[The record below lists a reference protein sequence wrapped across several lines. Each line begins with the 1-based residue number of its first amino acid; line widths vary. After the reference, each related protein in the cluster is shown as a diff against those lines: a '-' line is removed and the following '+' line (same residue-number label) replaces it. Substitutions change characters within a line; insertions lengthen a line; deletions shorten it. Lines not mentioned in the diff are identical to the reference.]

1 MVNPLGTNEHEQ
13 IPIEPL
19 ASKDASSASSTEAA
33 SKTQEKK
40 TEGPTPQA
48 VETWSFLSAARNAL
62 SSLVNRLL
70 GVASSTPT
78 TSPDTPSVDSTDPTN
93 PTNPTDPVDPTP
105 PPPTFDDYKTQAETA
120 YNTFLTS
127 TDYSAVQAAAVS
139 LQEAVNKMNEL
150 AAEDTATEE
159 QKTTAAE
166 WNTKNTNVTQV
177 NSQLAEVS
185 QLLQEIENLG
195 SSASSLDTIELVQA
209 AQLKSQENAAGA
221 AEKLEA
227 METEENPPL
236 GQVPASVQTLKERIE
251 AANKNTET
259 VTQAIID
266 AYNAGEDAYGSV
278 QQAMANNSQ
287 ANIDAANAQ
296 ITQAKETIQNALQTY
311 PNSPVLQTALSRV
324 TAAEATLQNIKPAE
338 APSSGGAAS
347 AGSAQHRSFS
357 VGNVRVA
364 LLLDD
369 AESESTATVLSGL
382 RKMIE
387 LFQSGTTIGGEA
399 QKAETEAEAVAAN
412 DSATTEEEAQAAVEE
427 ALQTMAEAK
436 TREGLINAMGQIA
449 SAAMVSAGVPQAAAA
464 PVAKSVKQLYSASS
478 STSSKRF
485 ADGYSAYKSLTDTL
499 STINDRG
506 RNALDAATQSALSQP
521 VPRRTETRARGSE
534 DLSQRV
540 ARSIAEDSKTYG
552 DIYARVGA
560 LESLSTVLQNNP
572 NANDAEIKQALMSE
586 VNKPPKFGYP
596 YVQLPSESMQKYL
609 GKLMQEFVDGTKAA
623 AERKMLSFDT
633 RTQFIQ
639 QVLVNLG
646 SLYAAYLS

>member
-48 VETWSFLSAARNAL
+48 VERWSFLSAARNAL

-70 GVASSTPT
+70 GVASSAPT
-78 TSPDTPSVDSTDPTN
+78 TSPDTSPSVDSTDPTN
-93 PTNPTDPVDPTP
+93 PTDPVDPAP
-105 PPPTFDDYKTQAETA
+105 PTPTFDEYKTQAETA

-127 TDYSAVQAAAVS
+127 TDYSEVQAAVD
-139 LQEAVNKMNEL
+139 KMNEL
-150 AAEDTATEE
+150 ATDDQQQATAI
-159 QKTTAAE
+159 E
-166 WNTKNTNVTQV
+166 WGEKNTKVTQV
-177 NSQLAEVS
+177 YADLEEISR
-185 QLLQEIENLG
+185 LLEENKQYQ
-195 SSASSLDTIELVQA
+195 SSASSLASIDLVNA
-209 AQLKSQENAAGA
+209 ALLKSEENAATVQA
-221 AEKLEA
+221 KLDEMNAEES
-227 METEENPPL
+227 PPL
-236 GQVPASVQTLKERIE
+236 GRVPASAEALK
-251 AANKNTET
+251 TQMDT
-259 VTQAIID
+259 VTEETKAITKVLID

-296 ITQAKETIQNALQTY
+296 ITQAKETIQNALTTY
-311 PNSPVLQTALSRV
+311 PNSPLVQQAQERV
-324 TAAEATLQNIKPAE
+324 TAAETALQNIKPAE

-387 LFQSGTTIGGEA
+387 LFQSGTTVGGEA

-412 DSATTEEEAQAAVEE
+412 DSAITEEEAQAAVDE

-485 ADGYSAYKSLTDTL
+485 ADGYSAYQSLTDTL
-499 STINDRG
+499 SSINDRG

>member
-48 VETWSFLSAARNAL
+48 VERWSFLSAARNAL

-70 GVASSTPT
+70 GVASSAPT
-78 TSPDTPSVDSTDPTN
+78 T
-93 PTNPTDPVDPTP
+93 PTDPVDPTP
-105 PPPTFDDYKTQAETA
+105 PTPTFDDYKTQAETA

-177 NSQLAEVS
+177 NAQLAEVS

-209 AQLKSQENAAGA
+209 AQLNSQEKAAQA
-221 AEKLEA
+221 TEKLEA

-236 GQVPASVQTLKERIE
+236 GEVPAFVSTLKGQVE

-287 ANIDAANAQ
+287 SNIDAANAQ
-296 ITQAKETIQNALQTY
+296 ITQAKGTIQNALQTY

-324 TAAEATLQNIKPAE
+324 TEAEAALQNIKPAE

-387 LFQSGTTIGGEA
+387 LFQSGTTVGGEA
-399 QKAETEAEAVAAN
+399 QKAETEAEAAN
-412 DSATTEEEAQAAVEE
+412 DSVTTEEEAQAAVDE

-485 ADGYSAYKSLTDTL
+485 ADGYSAYQSLTDTL
-499 STINDRG
+499 SSINDRG

-521 VPRRTETRARGSE
+521 VPRRTEMRARGSE

>member
-78 TSPDTPSVDSTDPTN
+78 TSPDTSPSVDSTD

-127 TDYSAVQAAAVS
+127 TDYSEVQAAVTS
-139 LQEAVNKMNEL
+139 LQAAVNKMNEL
-150 AAEDTATEE
+150 ATDDQQRATATEWGE
-159 QKTTAAE
+159 K
-166 WNTKNTNVTQV
+166 NTKVTQV
-177 NSQLAEVS
+177 YADLEEISR
-185 QLLQEIENLG
+185 LLEENKQYQ
-195 SSASSLDTIELVQA
+195 SSASSLANIDLVNA
-209 AQLKSQENAAGA
+209 ALLKSEENAAA
-221 AEKLEA
+221 VEAKLDEMNAEES
-227 METEENPPL
+227 PPL
-236 GQVPASVQTLKERIE
+236 GRVPASAEALK
-251 AANKNTET
+251 TQMDT
-259 VTQAIID
+259 VTEETKAITKVLID

-278 QQAMANNSQ
+278 EQAKANNSQ

-296 ITQAKETIQNALQTY
+296 ITQAKETIQNALLTY

-324 TAAEATLQNIKPAE
+324 TEAEAALQNIKPAE
-338 APSSGGAAS
+338 APSSGGVAS

-387 LFQSGTTIGGEA
+387 LFQSGTTVGGEA
-399 QKAETEAEAVAAN
+399 QKAETEAEAAN

-485 ADGYSAYKSLTDTL
+485 ADGYSAYQSLTDTL
-499 STINDRG
+499 SSINDRG

>member
-78 TSPDTPSVDSTDPTN
+78 TSPDTSPSVDSTD

-166 WNTKNTNVTQV
+166 WGEKNTKVTQV
-177 NSQLAEVS
+177 YADLEEISR
-185 QLLQEIENLG
+185 LLEENKQYQ
-195 SSASSLDTIELVQA
+195 SSASSLANIDLVNA
-209 AQLKSQENAAGA
+209 ALLKSEENAAA
-221 AEKLEA
+221 VEAKLDEMNAEES
-227 METEENPPL
+227 PPL
-236 GQVPASVQTLKERIE
+236 GRVPASAEALK
-251 AANKNTET
+251 TQMDT
-259 VTQAIID
+259 VTEETKAITKVLID

-324 TAAEATLQNIKPAE
+324 TAAEAALQNIKPAE

-387 LFQSGTTIGGEA
+387 LFQSGTTVGGEA

-436 TREGLINAMGQIA
+436 TREGLIDAMGQIA

-485 ADGYSAYKSLTDTL
+485 ADGYSAYQSLTDTL
-499 STINDRG
+499 SSINDRG

>member
-78 TSPDTPSVDSTDPTN
+78 TSPDTSPSVDSTDPTAPTTPTD
-93 PTNPTDPVDPTP
+93 PTNPSS
-105 PPPTFDDYKTQAETA
+105 TFEDYDRDAQAA
-120 YNTFLTS
+120 LNTFLTS
-127 TDYSAVQAAAVS
+127 TNYSELQTAATALQNAISEMKGISEDDVTVEQQAIIANWETKSTLMTSVQA
-139 LQEAVNKMNEL
+139 
-150 AAEDTATEE
+150 
-159 QKTTAAE
+159 
-166 WNTKNTNVTQV
+166 
-177 NSQLAEVS
+177 QLEEVS
-185 QLLQEIENLG
+185 QLLQEIQSLG
-195 SSASSLDTIELVQA
+195 SSIPSLDTIELVQA
-209 AQLKSQENAAGA
+209 AQLNSQEKAAQA
-221 AEKLEA
+221 TEKLEA

-236 GQVPASVQTLKERIE
+236 GEVPAFVSTLKEQVE
-251 AANKNTET
+251 AANKNTDKT
-259 VTQAIID
+259 AQDIID

-287 ANIDAANAQ
+287 ANIDSANAQ

-311 PNSPVLQTALSRV
+311 PNSPVVQQAQERV
-324 TAAEATLQNIKPAE
+324 TQAETEIEDIKPAE
-338 APSSGGAAS
+338 APSSGDAAS

-357 VGNVRVA
+357 VENIRVA

-387 LFQSGTTIGGEA
+387 LFQSGTTVGGEA

>member
-48 VETWSFLSAARNAL
+48 VERWSFLSAARNAL

-78 TSPDTPSVDSTDPTN
+78 TSPDTSPSVDSTD

-127 TDYSAVQAAAVS
+127 TDYSEVQAAVTS
-139 LQEAVNKMNEL
+139 LQAAVNKMNEL
-150 AAEDTATEE
+150 ATDDQQRATATEWGE
-159 QKTTAAE
+159 K
-166 WNTKNTNVTQV
+166 NTKVTQV
-177 NSQLAEVS
+177 YADLEEISR
-185 QLLQEIENLG
+185 LLEENKQYQ
-195 SSASSLDTIELVQA
+195 SSASSLANIDLVNA
-209 AQLKSQENAAGA
+209 ALLKSEENAAA
-221 AEKLEA
+221 VEAKLDEMNAEES
-227 METEENPPL
+227 PPL
-236 GQVPASVQTLKERIE
+236 GRVPASAEALK
-251 AANKNTET
+251 TQMDT
-259 VTQAIID
+259 VTEETKAITKVLID

-278 QQAMANNSQ
+278 EQAKANNSQ

-324 TAAEATLQNIKPAE
+324 TEAEAALQNIKPAE

-387 LFQSGTTIGGEA
+387 LFQSGTTVGGEA
-399 QKAETEAEAVAAN
+399 QKAETEAEAAN
-412 DSATTEEEAQAAVEE
+412 DSATTEEAAQAAVDE

-485 ADGYSAYKSLTDTL
+485 ADGYSAYQSLTDTL
-499 STINDRG
+499 SSINDRG

>member
-48 VETWSFLSAARNAL
+48 VERWSFLSAARNAL

-78 TSPDTPSVDSTDPTN
+78 TSPDTSPSVDSTD

-127 TDYSAVQAAAVS
+127 TDYSEVQAAVTS
-139 LQEAVNKMNEL
+139 LQAAVNKMNEL
-150 AAEDTATEE
+150 ATDDQQRATATEWGE
-159 QKTTAAE
+159 K
-166 WNTKNTNVTQV
+166 NTKVTQV
-177 NSQLAEVS
+177 YADLEEISR
-185 QLLQEIENLG
+185 LLEENKQYQ
-195 SSASSLDTIELVQA
+195 SSASSLANIDLVNA
-209 AQLKSQENAAGA
+209 ALLKSEENAAA
-221 AEKLEA
+221 VEAKLDEMNAEES
-227 METEENPPL
+227 PPL
-236 GQVPASVQTLKERIE
+236 GRVPASAEALK
-251 AANKNTET
+251 TQMDT
-259 VTQAIID
+259 VTEETKAITKVLID

-278 QQAMANNSQ
+278 EQAKANNSQ

-324 TAAEATLQNIKPAE
+324 TEAEAALQNIKPAE

-387 LFQSGTTIGGEA
+387 LFQSGTTVGGEA

-499 STINDRG
+499 SSINDRG
-506 RNALDAATQSALSQP
+506 KNALDAATQSALSQP

>member
-48 VETWSFLSAARNAL
+48 VERWSFLSAARNAL

-78 TSPDTPSVDSTDPTN
+78 TSSDTPSVDSTDPTN
-93 PTNPTDPVDPTP
+93 PTNPTDPVDPAP
-105 PPPTFDDYKTQAETA
+105 PTPTFDDYKTQAETA

-177 NSQLAEVS
+177 NAQLAEVS

-209 AQLKSQENAAGA
+209 AQLNSQEKAAQA
-221 AEKLEA
+221 TEKLEA

-236 GQVPASVQTLKERIE
+236 GEVPAFVSTLKGQVE

-287 ANIDAANAQ
+287 SNIDAANAQ
-296 ITQAKETIQNALQTY
+296 ITQAKGTIQNALQTY

-324 TAAEATLQNIKPAE
+324 TAAEAALQNIKPAE

-347 AGSAQHRSFS
+347 VGSAQHRSFS

-387 LFQSGTTIGGEA
+387 LFQSGTTVGGEA
-399 QKAETEAEAVAAN
+399 QKAETEAEAAN
-412 DSATTEEEAQAAVEE
+412 DSATTEAEAQAAVDE

-464 PVAKSVKQLYSASS
+464 PVAKSVKQLYSVSS

-485 ADGYSAYKSLTDTL
+485 ADGYSAYQSLTDTL
-499 STINDRG
+499 SSINDRG

>member
-48 VETWSFLSAARNAL
+48 VERWSFLSAARNAL

-70 GVASSTPT
+70 GVASSAPT
-78 TSPDTPSVDSTDPTN
+78 T
-93 PTNPTDPVDPTP
+93 PTDPVDPTP
-105 PPPTFDDYKTQAETA
+105 PTPTFDDYKTQAETA

-177 NSQLAEVS
+177 NAQLTEVS

-209 AQLKSQENAAGA
+209 AQLNSQEKAAQA
-221 AEKLEA
+221 TEKLEA

-266 AYNAGEDAYGSV
+266 AYNAGENAYGSV

-296 ITQAKETIQNALQTY
+296 ITQAKGTIQNALLTY

-324 TAAEATLQNIKPAE
+324 TEAEAALQNIKPAE

-387 LFQSGTTIGGEA
+387 LFQSGTTVGGEA
-399 QKAETEAEAVAAN
+399 QKAETEAEAAN
-412 DSATTEEEAQAAVEE
+412 DSATTEEAAQAAVDE

-485 ADGYSAYKSLTDTL
+485 ADGYSAYQSLTDTL
-499 STINDRG
+499 SSINDRG

>member
-78 TSPDTPSVDSTDPTN
+78 TSPDTSPSVDSTD

-127 TDYSAVQAAAVS
+127 TDYSEVQAAVTS
-139 LQEAVNKMNEL
+139 LQSAVNKMNEL
-150 AAEDTATEE
+150 ATDDQQRATATEWGE
-159 QKTTAAE
+159 K
-166 WNTKNTNVTQV
+166 NTKVTQV
-177 NSQLAEVS
+177 YADLEEISR
-185 QLLQEIENLG
+185 LLEENKQYQ
-195 SSASSLDTIELVQA
+195 SSASSLANIDLVNA
-209 AQLKSQENAAGA
+209 ALLKSEENAAA
-221 AEKLEA
+221 VEAKLDEMNAEES
-227 METEENPPL
+227 PPL
-236 GQVPASVQTLKERIE
+236 GRVPASAEALK
-251 AANKNTET
+251 TQMDT
-259 VTQAIID
+259 VTEETKAITKVLID

-278 QQAMANNSQ
+278 EQAKANNSQ

-324 TAAEATLQNIKPAE
+324 TEAEAALQNIKPAE

-387 LFQSGTTIGGEA
+387 LFQSGTTVGGEA

>member
-48 VETWSFLSAARNAL
+48 VERWSFLSAARNAL

-70 GVASSTPT
+70 GVASSAPT
-78 TSPDTPSVDSTDPTN
+78 T
-93 PTNPTDPVDPTP
+93 PTDPVDPTP
-105 PPPTFDDYKTQAETA
+105 PTPTFDDYKTQAETA

-150 AAEDTATEE
+150 AAEDAATEE

-177 NSQLAEVS
+177 NAQLTEVS

-209 AQLKSQENAAGA
+209 AQLNSQEKAAQA
-221 AEKLEA
+221 TEKLEA

-266 AYNAGEDAYGSV
+266 AYNAGENAYGSV

-296 ITQAKETIQNALQTY
+296 ITQAKGTIQNALLTY

-324 TAAEATLQNIKPAE
+324 TEAEAALQNIKPAE

-387 LFQSGTTIGGEA
+387 LFQSGTTVGGEA
-399 QKAETEAEAVAAN
+399 QKAETEAEAAN
-412 DSATTEEEAQAAVEE
+412 DSATTEEAAQAAVDE

-485 ADGYSAYKSLTDTL
+485 ADGYSAYQSLTDTL
-499 STINDRG
+499 SSINDRG

>member
-48 VETWSFLSAARNAL
+48 VERWSFLSAARNAL

-70 GVASSTPT
+70 GVASSAPT
-78 TSPDTPSVDSTDPTN
+78 TSPDTSPSVDSTDPTAPTPPTD
-93 PTNPTDPVDPTP
+93 PTNPSS
-105 PPPTFDDYKTQAETA
+105 TFEDYDRDAQAA
-120 YNTFLTS
+120 LNTFLTS
-127 TDYSAVQAAAVS
+127 TNYSELQTAATALQNAISGMKGISEDDVTVEQQAIIANWETKSTLMTSVQA
-139 LQEAVNKMNEL
+139 
-150 AAEDTATEE
+150 
-159 QKTTAAE
+159 
-166 WNTKNTNVTQV
+166 
-177 NSQLAEVS
+177 QLEEVS
-185 QLLQEIENLG
+185 QLLQEIQSLG
-195 SSASSLDTIELVQA
+195 SSIPSLDAIELVQA
-209 AQLKSQENAAGA
+209 AQLSSQEKAAQA
-221 AEKLEA
+221 TEKLEA

-236 GQVPASVQTLKERIE
+236 GEVPAFVSTLKEQVE
-251 AANKNTET
+251 AANKNTDKT
-259 VTQAIID
+259 AQDIID
-266 AYNAGEDAYGSV
+266 AYNAGENAYGSV

-311 PNSPVLQTALSRV
+311 QNSPVLQTALSRV
-324 TAAEATLQNIKPAE
+324 TEAEAALQNIKPAE

-347 AGSAQHRSFS
+347 VGSAQHRSFS

-387 LFQSGTTIGGEA
+387 LFQSGTTVGGEA
-399 QKAETEAEAVAAN
+399 QKAETEAEAAN

-485 ADGYSAYKSLTDTL
+485 ADGYSAYQSLTDTL
-499 STINDRG
+499 SSINDRG

>member
-48 VETWSFLSAARNAL
+48 VERWSFLSAARNAL

-70 GVASSTPT
+70 GVASSAPT
-78 TSPDTPSVDSTDPTN
+78 TSPDTSPSVDSTDPTN
-93 PTNPTDPVDPTP
+93 PTDPVDPAP
-105 PPPTFDDYKTQAETA
+105 PTPTFDEYKTQAETA

-177 NSQLAEVS
+177 NAQLTEVS

-209 AQLKSQENAAGA
+209 AQLNSQEKAAQA
-221 AEKLEA
+221 TEKLEA

-266 AYNAGEDAYGSV
+266 AYNAGENAYGSV

-296 ITQAKETIQNALQTY
+296 ITQAKGTIQNALLTY

-324 TAAEATLQNIKPAE
+324 TEAEAALQNIKPAE

-387 LFQSGTTIGGEA
+387 LFQSGTTVGGEA
-399 QKAETEAEAVAAN
+399 QKAETEAEAAN
-412 DSATTEEEAQAAVEE
+412 DSATTEEAAQAAVDE

-485 ADGYSAYKSLTDTL
+485 ADGYSAYQSLTDTL
-499 STINDRG
+499 SSINDRG

>member
-48 VETWSFLSAARNAL
+48 VERWSFLSAARNAL

-70 GVASSTPT
+70 GVASSAPT
-78 TSPDTPSVDSTDPTN
+78 T
-93 PTNPTDPVDPTP
+93 PTDPVDPTP
-105 PPPTFDDYKTQAETA
+105 PTPTFDDYKTQAETA

-177 NSQLAEVS
+177 NAQLTEVS

-209 AQLKSQENAAGA
+209 AQLNSQEKAAQA
-221 AEKLEA
+221 TEKLEA

-266 AYNAGEDAYGSV
+266 AYNAGENAYGSV

-296 ITQAKETIQNALQTY
+296 ITQAKGTIQNALLTY

-324 TAAEATLQNIKPAE
+324 TEAEAALQNIKPAE

-387 LFQSGTTIGGEA
+387 LFQSGTTVGGEA
-399 QKAETEAEAVAAN
+399 QKAETEAEAAN
-412 DSATTEEEAQAAVEE
+412 DSATTEEAAQSAVDE

-485 ADGYSAYKSLTDTL
+485 ADGYSAYQSLTDTL
-499 STINDRG
+499 SSINDRG

>member
-48 VETWSFLSAARNAL
+48 VERWSFLSAARNAL

-78 TSPDTPSVDSTDPTN
+78 TSPDTSPSVDSTD

-127 TDYSAVQAAAVS
+127 TDYSEVQAAVTS
-139 LQEAVNKMNEL
+139 LQAAVNKMNEL
-150 AAEDTATEE
+150 ATDDQQRATATEWGE
-159 QKTTAAE
+159 K
-166 WNTKNTNVTQV
+166 NTKVTQV
-177 NSQLAEVS
+177 YADLEEISR
-185 QLLQEIENLG
+185 LLEENKQYQ
-195 SSASSLDTIELVQA
+195 SSASSLANIDLVNA
-209 AQLKSQENAAGA
+209 ALLKSEENAAA
-221 AEKLEA
+221 VEAKLDEMNAEES
-227 METEENPPL
+227 PPL
-236 GQVPASVQTLKERIE
+236 GRVPASAEALK
-251 AANKNTET
+251 TQMDT
-259 VTQAIID
+259 VTEETKAITKVLID

-278 QQAMANNSQ
+278 EQAKANNSQ

-296 ITQAKETIQNALQTY
+296 ITQAKETIQNALLTY

-324 TAAEATLQNIKPAE
+324 TEAEAALQNIKPAE

-387 LFQSGTTIGGEA
+387 LFQSGTTVGGEA
-399 QKAETEAEAVAAN
+399 QKAETEAEAAN
-412 DSATTEEEAQAAVEE
+412 DSATTEEAAQAAVDE

-485 ADGYSAYKSLTDTL
+485 ADGYSAYQSLTDTL
-499 STINDRG
+499 SSINDRG

>member
-48 VETWSFLSAARNAL
+48 VERWSFLSAARNAL

-70 GVASSTPT
+70 GVASSAPT
-78 TSPDTPSVDSTDPTN
+78 T
-93 PTNPTDPVDPTP
+93 PTDPVDPTP
-105 PPPTFDDYKTQAETA
+105 PTPTFDDYKTQAETA

-177 NSQLAEVS
+177 NAQLAEVS

-209 AQLKSQENAAGA
+209 AQLNSQEKAAQA
-221 AEKLEA
+221 TEKLEA

-236 GQVPASVQTLKERIE
+236 GEVPAFVSTLKGQVE

-287 ANIDAANAQ
+287 SNIDAANAQ
-296 ITQAKETIQNALQTY
+296 ITQAKGTIQNALQTY

-324 TAAEATLQNIKPAE
+324 TEAEAALQNIKPAE

-387 LFQSGTTIGGEA
+387 LFQSGTTVGGEA
-399 QKAETEAEAVAAN
+399 QKAETEAEAAN
-412 DSATTEEEAQAAVEE
+412 DSVTTEEEAQAAVDE

-485 ADGYSAYKSLTDTL
+485 ADGYSAYQSLTDTL
-499 STINDRG
+499 SSINDRG

>member
-48 VETWSFLSAARNAL
+48 VERWSFLSAARNAL

-70 GVASSTPT
+70 GVASSAPT

-93 PTNPTDPVDPTP
+93 PTNPTDPVDPAP
-105 PPPTFDDYKTQAETA
+105 PTLTFDDYKTQAETA

-177 NSQLAEVS
+177 NAQLAEVS
-185 QLLQEIENLG
+185 QLLQEIQSLG
-195 SSASSLDTIELVQA
+195 SSIPSLDAIELVQA
-209 AQLKSQENAAGA
+209 AQLNSQEKAAQA
-221 AEKLEA
+221 TEKLEA

-236 GQVPASVQTLKERIE
+236 GEVPAFVSTLKEQVE
-251 AANKNTET
+251 AANKNTDKT
-259 VTQAIID
+259 AQDIID
-266 AYNAGEDAYGSV
+266 AYNAGENAYGSV

-311 PNSPVLQTALSRV
+311 QNSPVLQTALSRV
-324 TAAEATLQNIKPAE
+324 TEAEAALKNIKPAE

-387 LFQSGTTIGGEA
+387 LFQSGTTVGGEA
-399 QKAETEAEAVAAN
+399 QKAETEAEAAN
-412 DSATTEEEAQAAVEE
+412 DSTTTEEEAQAAVEE

-485 ADGYSAYKSLTDTL
+485 ADGYSAYQSLTDTL
-499 STINDRG
+499 SSINDRG

>member
-48 VETWSFLSAARNAL
+48 VERWSFLSAARNAL

-70 GVASSTPT
+70 GVASSAPT
-78 TSPDTPSVDSTDPTN
+78 T
-93 PTNPTDPVDPTP
+93 PTDPVDPTP

-177 NSQLAEVS
+177 NAQLAEVS

-209 AQLKSQENAAGA
+209 AQLNSQEKAAQA
-221 AEKLEA
+221 TEKLEA

-236 GQVPASVQTLKERIE
+236 GEVPAFVSTLKGQVE

-287 ANIDAANAQ
+287 SNIDAANAQ
-296 ITQAKETIQNALQTY
+296 ITQAKGTIQNALLTY

-324 TAAEATLQNIKPAE
+324 TEAEAALQNIKPAE

-387 LFQSGTTIGGEA
+387 LFQSGTTVGGEA
-399 QKAETEAEAVAAN
+399 QKAETEAEAAN
-412 DSATTEEEAQAAVEE
+412 DSVTTEEEAQAAVDE

-485 ADGYSAYKSLTDTL
+485 ADGYSAYQSLTDTL
-499 STINDRG
+499 SSINDRG

>member
-48 VETWSFLSAARNAL
+48 VERWSFLSAARNAL

-93 PTNPTDPVDPTP
+93 PTNPTDPVDPAP
-105 PPPTFDDYKTQAETA
+105 PTPTFDDYKTQAETA

-209 AQLKSQENAAGA
+209 AQLNSQEKAAQA
-221 AEKLEA
+221 TEKLEA

-236 GQVPASVQTLKERIE
+236 GEVPAFVSTLKGQVE

-287 ANIDAANAQ
+287 SNIDAANAQ
-296 ITQAKETIQNALQTY
+296 ITQAKGTIQNALQTY

-324 TAAEATLQNIKPAE
+324 TAAEAALQNIKPAE

-347 AGSAQHRSFS
+347 VGSAQHRSFS

-387 LFQSGTTIGGEA
+387 LFQSGTTVGGEA
-399 QKAETEAEAVAAN
+399 QKAETEAEAAN
-412 DSATTEEEAQAAVEE
+412 DSATTEAEAQAAVEE

-485 ADGYSAYKSLTDTL
+485 ADGYSAYQSLTDTL
-499 STINDRG
+499 SSINDRG